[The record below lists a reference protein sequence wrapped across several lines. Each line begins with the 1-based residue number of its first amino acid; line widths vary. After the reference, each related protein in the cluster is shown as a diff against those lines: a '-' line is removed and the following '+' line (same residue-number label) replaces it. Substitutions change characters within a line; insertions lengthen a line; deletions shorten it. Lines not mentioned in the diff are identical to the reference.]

1 MRRYVLPAAIL
12 VAIATFRI
20 VSTYGVLS
28 HTMDEPTHLGA
39 GMEWLDHGTY
49 AGDTSHPPLAR
60 VLSAAAVYL
69 DGARYIPAD
78 SALDEGLKLLGR
90 DAHYDR
96 VLSLARM
103 GILPFFWLAS
113 AAVFWWAW
121 RVGGGMAAV
130 AATLLFT
137 TTPPVLAHA
146 GLVTTDMAAT
156 AMCTIAAL
164 ASLAWA
170 KRPDVARSVALG
182 ISLGLGVIAKF
193 SFIVFLPAFWALM
206 LLWKRPAFSEML
218 RYVRPAMG
226 ALLLGCVVIWAGYG
240 FTFGAVEPL
249 GWTLPAPPLWDG
261 LRLLLKHNTE
271 GHSSYILGEQ
281 HHNGVWYF
289 FPVILAVKTPL
300 GFLLLLPWA
309 LWVARRER
317 IGIAAP
323 LLFSAGI
330 LAVAMTSRINIGVRH
345 VLPIYV
351 VFMSAFPP
359 VLWLMLRHRNWVMLA
374 SVLLYFSARHFGWN
388 FPSYPS
394 GVWYFNPLAW
404 QLLFVLGAWLALGG
418 ANTLHFLVRS
428 RLVLIVG
435 VIYDPMRNELWSG
448 EKGQRP
454 LLNGKPVRVSPRTTL
469 AEAVVSIGLAKTSA
483 TIDAGL
489 PLLEQM
495 VHRVRKCR
503 MLGSAALD
511 MAYVACGRLDAYIEQ
526 SISLWDIAAG
536 CILVENAGGRVE
548 LQPRSDAPEKYNMVA
563 SNGLLDLRN

>member
-351 VFMSAFPP
+351 GLAVICGTAAAWLLRPGPGKWARLSPVLVFALFAWHVGSGALAHPDYIPYTNEIAGTRPEAFVAESDLDWGQDMHRVGSFLRRAGATEVSFTPYSQHYVQAGHAFPTC
-359 VLWLMLRHRNWVMLA
+359 H
-374 SVLLYFSARHFGWN
+374 FSDWYKPAPGWN
-388 FPSYPS
+388 VISLGGLKVYNHPGWVGSRQPQFRI
-394 GVWYFNPLAW
+394 GLTHWAWYFP
-404 QLLFVLGAWLALGG
+404 
-418 ANTLHFLVRS
+418 
-428 RLVLIVG
+428 
-435 VIYDPMRNELWSG
+435 P
-448 EKGQRP
+448 
-454 LLNGKPVRVSPRTTL
+454 GKL
-469 AEAVVSIGLAKTSA
+469 
-483 TIDAGL
+483 
-489 PLLEQM
+489 
-495 VHRVRKCR
+495 
-503 MLGSAALD
+503 
-511 MAYVACGRLDAYIEQ
+511 
-526 SISLWDIAAG
+526 
-536 CILVENAGGRVE
+536 
-548 LQPRSDAPEKYNMVA
+548 
-563 SNGLLDLRN
+563 